1 MKVEFNDTIPIFLQ
15 IMTLIKMQVI
25 SGSIKPGDKL
35 LSVREYSK
43 VLEVNPNTV
52 QHAYQ
57 ELERE
62 GFAFTQRGM
71 GSYITKD
78 KSVVN
83 KAKRQM
89 AEEKID
95 NFVNGMRGL
104 GFSDQ
109 EILDFIKDY
118 IKKGGE

>member
-1 MKVEFNDTIPIFLQ
+1 MKIEFNDTIPIFLQ

-109 EILDFIKDY
+109 EIVDFIKDY
-118 IKKGGE
+118 MKKGGE